1 MMLHLGC
8 GKFRLKDYI
17 NVDIR
22 NTPGTDCVADATS
35 LPFKD
40 NTFDHIMSYHSL
52 EHMPFLPT
60 VKELVR
66 VSAPGATWKITT
78 PYATSLPYNLINP
91 YHITQFTEDK
101 FRYFDDIYEQERPK
115 GFRIVT
121 EDVIF
126 DYNHDLWG
134 YDDLPLKRQK
144 YWNVVEQIHFYLR
157 ILKS

>member
-1 MMLHLGC
+1 MRLHLGC
-8 GKFRLKDYI
+8 GKFRLDDYL

-22 NTPGTDCVADATS
+22 HTAGADCVADATC
-35 LPFKD
+35 LPFRD

-66 VSAPGATWKITT
+66 VSRNEATWQITT

-91 YHITQFTEDK
+91 YHITQFTENK
-101 FRYFDDIYEQERPK
+101 FRYFDDIYEQERPSD
-115 GFRIVT
+115 FRIKT
-121 EDVIF
+121 EKVIF

-134 YDDLPLKRQK
+134 HEDLEDKRQK
-144 YWNVVEQIHFYLR
+144 YWNVVTQITFYLR
-157 ILKS
+157 ILK